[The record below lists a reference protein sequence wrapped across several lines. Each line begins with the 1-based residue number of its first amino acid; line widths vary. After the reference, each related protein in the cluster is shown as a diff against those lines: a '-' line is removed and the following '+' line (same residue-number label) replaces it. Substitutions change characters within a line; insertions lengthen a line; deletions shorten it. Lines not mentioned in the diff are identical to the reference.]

1 MTRPLWQIAAIRI
14 VFFGLIAALAQ
25 MVLVV
30 TNYYFNDEEL
40 GRLLIEQQVD
50 RLGEGQTTEG
60 RVTRYALPD
69 EMADLFAAG
78 RGYFARVR
86 TVDGTILYSSC
97 DAACE
102 EHFLPPTV
110 RPPDFW
116 VRFIE
121 AGKPLHVAGGGTVER
136 DGQVLLVEFA
146 TVGDSEGL
154 IWGVFW
160 HEVIEH
166 LVVPMSLLLVFVMGG
181 AILSI
186 IAALRPVEAAAQA
199 ADGLDPLNLG
209 DGLPTGNMPAE
220 ISHLTRAVNRAFK
233 RTGDLIRGQRMMT
246 SAIAHEVRTPLA
258 IIKLELSGIDS
269 PKARKAEADVD
280 ELAEFIT
287 QLTGLARLEA
297 IKERQFEDT
306 DLLQLGEDVVSS
318 VAPWVMARGDT
329 IAFEG
334 TNGVSAVVVPSLIR
348 DACRNLIEN
357 AVRHSP
363 AGTAITVRVAQGPIL
378 SIIDRKPAGTPEAKP
393 SDSLGI
399 GLAVVERVLSL
410 HGATLTSQQDG
421 AGMTAS
427 IHFSNIG
434 LNEAKARAG

>member
-25 MVLVV
+25 MALVV
-30 TNYYFNDEEL
+30 ADYYFNDEEL

-50 RLGEGQTTEG
+50 QLGEGQ
-60 RVTRYALPD
+60 VTNGSATHYALPD
-69 EMADLFAAG
+69 EMADLFAPG

-86 TVDGTILYSSC
+86 TVNGTVLFSAC

-102 EHFLPPTV
+102 DHFLPRTV

-116 VRFIE
+116 VRFIQP
-121 AGKPLHVAGGGTVER
+121 GKPLHVAGGGTVER
-136 DGQVLLVEFA
+136 DGQMLLVEFA

-160 HEVIEH
+160 HEVLDH
-166 LVVPMSLLLVFVMGG
+166 LVVPMSLLLVFAVGG
-181 AILSI
+181 AIVSI

-199 ADGLDPLNLG
+199 ADNLDPLELG
-209 DGLPTGNMPAE
+209 EGLPTGSMPRE
-220 ISHLTRAVNRAFK
+220 ISRLTGAVNRAFK
-233 RTGDLIRGQRMMT
+233 RSGDLIRGQRMLT

-280 ELAEFIT
+280 ELSEFVA
-287 QLTGLARLEA
+287 QLTALARLEA
-297 IKERQFEDT
+297 IKERQYQDT
-306 DLLQLGEDVVSS
+306 DLAQLCEDVVGA
-318 VAPWVMARGDT
+318 VAPWVLARGDT
-329 IAFEG
+329 IAFEKDAEP
-334 TNGVSAVVVPSLIR
+334 TAMIVPSLIR
-348 DACRNLIEN
+348 DTCRNLIEN

-363 AGTAITVRVAQGPIL
+363 AGTAITVRVTSGPVI
-378 SIIDRKPAGTPEAKP
+378 SIIDSKPETVAAKRP

-399 GLAVVERVLSL
+399 GLAIVERVLTL
-410 HGATLTSQQDG
+410 HGARLVQHGNAT
-421 AGMTAS
+421 GMVVS
-427 IHFSNIG
+427 IHFNTEIPT
-434 LNEAKARAG
+434 

>member
-1 MTRPLWQIAAIRI
+1 VTRPLWQIAAIRI

-25 MVLVV
+25 MALVV
-30 TNYYFNDEEL
+30 ADYYFNDEEL

-50 RLGEGQTTEG
+50 QLGEGQVTNG
-60 RVTRYALPD
+60 SATRYALPD
-69 EMADLFAAG
+69 EMADLFAPG

-86 TVDGTILYSSC
+86 TVDGTILFSAC

-102 EHFLPPTV
+102 DHFLSRTV

-116 VRFIE
+116 VRFIQP
-121 AGKPLHVAGGGTVER
+121 GKPLHVAGGGTVER
-136 DGQVLLVEFA
+136 DGQVLMVEFA

-160 HEVIEH
+160 HEVLDH
-166 LVVPMSLLLVFVMGG
+166 LVVPMSLLLLFAVGG
-181 AILSI
+181 AIVSI

-199 ADGLDPLNLG
+199 ADNLDPLEVG
-209 DGLPTGNMPAE
+209 EGLPTGTMPRE
-220 ISHLTRAVNRAFK
+220 ISRLTGAVNRAFK
-233 RTGDLIRGQRMMT
+233 RSGDLIRGQRMLT

-280 ELAEFIT
+280 ELSDFVA
-287 QLTGLARLEA
+287 QLTALARLEA
-297 IKERQFEDT
+297 INERQFQDT
-306 DLLQLGEDVVSS
+306 NLAQLCEDVVSA
-318 VAPWVMARGDT
+318 VAPWVLARGDT
-329 IAFEG
+329 IAFEKD
-334 TNGVSAVVVPSLIR
+334 VEAMVLIIPSLIR

-363 AGTAITVRVAQGPIL
+363 PGTEITVRVTGGPII
-378 SIIDRKPAGTPEAKP
+378 SIIDRKRQADASMRP

-399 GLAVVERVLSL
+399 GLAIVERVLTL
-410 HGATLTSQQDG
+410 HGARLVQHRNAT
-421 AGMTAS
+421 GMVAS
-427 IHFSNIG
+427 IHFNSEIPT
-434 LNEAKARAG
+434 

>member
-1 MTRPLWQIAAIRI
+1 VTRPLWQIAAIRI

-25 MVLVV
+25 MALVV
-30 TNYYFNDEEL
+30 ADYYFNDEEL

-50 RLGEGQTTEG
+50 QLGEGQVTNG
-60 RVTRYALPD
+60 SATRYALPD
-69 EMADLFAAG
+69 EMADLFAPG

-86 TVDGTILYSSC
+86 TVDGTILFSAC

-102 EHFLPPTV
+102 DHFLSRTV

-116 VRFIE
+116 VRFIQP
-121 AGKPLHVAGGGTVER
+121 GKPLHVAGGGTVER
-136 DGQVLLVEFA
+136 DGQVLMVEFA

-160 HEVIEH
+160 HEVLDH
-166 LVVPMSLLLVFVMGG
+166 LVVPMSLLLLFAVGG
-181 AILSI
+181 AIVSI

-199 ADGLDPLNLG
+199 ADNLDPLEVG
-209 DGLPTGNMPAE
+209 EGLPTGTMPRE
-220 ISHLTRAVNRAFK
+220 ISRLTGAVNRAFK
-233 RTGDLIRGQRMMT
+233 RSGDLIRGQRMLT

-280 ELAEFIT
+280 ELSDFVA
-287 QLTGLARLEA
+287 QLTALARLEA
-297 IKERQFEDT
+297 INERQFQDT
-306 DLLQLGEDVVSS
+306 NLAQLCEDVVSA
-318 VAPWVMARGDT
+318 VAPWVLARGDT
-329 IAFEG
+329 IAFEKD
-334 TNGVSAVVVPSLIR
+334 VEAMVLIIPSLIR

-363 AGTAITVRVAQGPIL
+363 PGTEITVRVTGGPII
-378 SIIDRKPAGTPEAKP
+378 SIIDRKRQADASMRP

-399 GLAVVERVLSL
+399 GLAIVERVLTL
-410 HGATLTSQQDG
+410 HGARLVQHRNAT
-421 AGMTAS
+421 GMVVS
-427 IHFSNIG
+427 IHFNSEIPT
-434 LNEAKARAG
+434 